1 MRGIVLTDHAKER
14 LGEREIDIEEVEAIV
29 NSPKR
34 QFYDLRSG
42 HFVAIGPR
50 NVPSHWLI
58 VAYDKRDDTTE
69 VITVIDTSKSL
80 GKIIERRLSSRRW
93 VEL

>member
-1 MRGIVLTDHAKER
+1 MGIVLTDHAKER
-14 LGEREIDIEEVEAIV
+14 LREREIGIEEVETTV
-29 NSPKR
+29 NLPER

-50 NVPSHWLI
+50 NVPNHWLI
-58 VAYDKRDDTTE
+58 VAYDKRDDTIE

-93 VEL
+93 VEV

>member
-1 MRGIVLTDHAKER
+1 MKIVLTEHAKER
-14 LGEREIDIEEVEAIV
+14 LRERKISIAEVEKVI

-34 QFYDLRSG
+34 RFYDLRSG
-42 HFVAIGPR
+42 HFIVIGRRDIPE
-50 NVPSHWLI
+50 HWLI
-58 VAYDKRDDTTE
+58 VVHDRRDNIVE

-80 GKIIERRLSSRRW
+80 DKIIGRRLSSRRW